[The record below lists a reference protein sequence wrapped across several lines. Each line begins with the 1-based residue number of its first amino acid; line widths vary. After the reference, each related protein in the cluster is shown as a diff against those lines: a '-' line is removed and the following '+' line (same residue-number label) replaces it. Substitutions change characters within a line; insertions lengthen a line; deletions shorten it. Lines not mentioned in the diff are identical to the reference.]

1 MTSKIHLVIPDLFL
15 PRQFASSACSGLAM
29 PALEKILARSRR
41 KALSTQSLETWLC
54 NAFGVLDEA
63 IAPITLQTDGMEPGQ
78 FYWLRADPVH
88 LQLQRAHFLLRTDEL
103 LLADEAAQL
112 CESLNAHFADER
124 FRFFAPHPQRWYV
137 RLESVPNLQTHP
149 LAQVAGKN
157 VYPYLPSGDDALYW
171 HRVLNEVQMLLY
183 EHPVNEARAG
193 RGEGVVNSVWLW
205 GGGVAQKNLQQPF
218 SAVYGDSVL
227 ANALA
232 KNAGVA
238 CDNFSA
244 NKAWMNNMT
253 GDVLLVWEG
262 LRQAMQQGDLQAW
275 QSNALSLEQDC
286 AAPLLKSVSEG
297 RVGQLTIDVLH
308 SSGAQ
313 RFVFARSDLWK
324 VWRRSVS
331 LSKYALK

>member
-15 PRQFASSACSGLAM
+15 PQQFASTACSGLAM

-41 KALSTQSLETWLC
+41 EALSAQSLETWLC

-63 IAPITLQTDGMEPGQ
+63 IAPITLQADGMEPGQ

-112 CESLNAHFADER
+112 CESLNAHFAGER
-124 FRFFAPHPQRWYV
+124 FKFFAPHPQRWYV
-137 RLESVPNLQTHP
+137 RLESAPNLQTHP

-183 EHPVNEARAG
+183 EHPVNEARVA
-193 RGEGVVNSVWLW
+193 RGEGSVNSVWLW
-205 GGGVAQKNLQQPF
+205 GGGVAQKKSQQPF
-218 SAVYGDSVL
+218 SAVYSDSPLVK
-227 ANALA
+227 AFA
-232 KNAGVA
+232 KNAGVPYE
-238 CDNFSA
+238 NES
-244 NKAWMNNMT
+244 WMNNMT

-262 LRQAMQQGDLQAW
+262 LRQAIQQGNLQAW
-275 QSNALSLEQDC
+275 QSNALNLEQDC
-286 AAPLLKSVSEG
+286 AVPLFQAVSEG

-308 SSGAQ
+308 SSAAQ
-313 RFVFARSDLWK
+313 RFVLTRSDLWK
-324 VWRRSVS
+324 MWRRPVS